1 MDIDLDELA
10 ENAYKKVG
18 QCNGIYFLFNE
29 GNLVYV
35 GKGWNC
41 FLRVAEHTRKESHN
55 NKRFTHWNFIEIP
68 ESENLGAIERELIK
82 KYRPPLNNP
91 RRG

>member
-1 MDIDLDELA
+1 VGIDIDDLA

-41 FLRVAEHTRKESHN
+41 FLRVAEHTRKEPNN
-55 NKRFTHWNFIEIP
+55 NKMFTHWNFIEIP
-68 ESENLGAIERELIK
+68 ESENLGTIERALIQ
-82 KYRPPLNNP
+82 KYRPPLNKTHL
-91 RRG
+91 G